1 MDIKIPFTLIKKTS
15 EIINWAADLLTSKDI
30 ENPKIDSEYIIS
42 HVLGMSRLELNLHHE
57 DKVSENNFVLIQS
70 MVSRRGKHEPLQYIL
85 SETEFYG
92 CKIKVN
98 ENVLI
103 PRPETELLVEKI
115 IIENPSAKTILEIGT
130 GSGAI
135 AIALAKEL
143 KHSKIT
149 ATDISEDAI
158 KVSRTN
164 ALENNADI
172 IFNISDVFE
181 NVKGKFDLII
191 SNPPYIPDEEYKK
204 LSREIREFEP
214 QNALLAK
221 DNGLYF
227 YKKILE
233 KAKEYLTDNGKIY
246 FEIGYDLAGKI
257 KKYANDK
264 GYKNIEVFKDLNG
277 FDRMMRIG

>member
-1 MDIKIPFTLIKKTS
+1 MKNRKNS
-15 EIINWAADLLTSKDI
+15 EIINWAADLLSSKDI
-30 ENPKIDSEYIIS
+30 ENPRFDSEYIIS
-42 HVLGMSRLELNLHHE
+42 HVLGMSRLELNLHQE
-57 DKVSENNFVLIQS
+57 DNVTENNFALIQS

-92 CKIKVN
+92 CKIKVT

-115 IIENPSAKTILEIGT
+115 IIENPCVKTILEIGT

-135 AIALAKEL
+135 AIALAKGL
-143 KHSKIT
+143 KSPEIT

-158 KVSRTN
+158 KVAEIN

-172 IFNISDVFE
+172 IFIVSDIFE
-181 NVKGKFDLII
+181 NVKGKFDLIV
-191 SNPPYIPDEEYKK
+191 SNPPYISDDEYKK
-204 LSREIREFEP
+204 LAREIREFEP
-214 QNALLAK
+214 RDALLAK

-233 KAKEYLTDNGKIY
+233 KAKEYLTDKGKIY
-246 FEIGYDLAGKI
+246 FEISYNLAGKI
-257 KKYANDK
+257 KKFANDN
-264 GYKNIEVFKDLNG
+264 GYKKIEVFKDLNG
-277 FDRMMRIG
+277 FDRMMRIE